1 VTISLNNAQLVDLD
15 GIRTASITI
24 DGSRF
29 SPDDRAHQSLD
40 LDGMIVT
47 PGFVE
52 VHTHGGGGYNL
63 HTVDPAEI
71 ANYARWTPSTGT
83 TAFLIGVV
91 GVPGGLPEAQL
102 AAAVAA
108 ITAQGDGAEPVGIH
122 LEGPYMSPQRRG
134 AHDPS
139 WLRKPDPAETERI
152 LELANGHLR
161 LITLAPELPNAH
173 AMIERLHAAGV
184 TVSIGHTDATYD
196 QARDAIPRG
205 ITHAT
210 HCFNAMRPLLHRE
223 PGALGAIVE
232 ADAVRGE
239 LIADGIH
246 VHPASARVL
255 LRALGPERAIVVTDA
270 LSCAGMP
277 DAEFEFAG
285 QRARVIDGVARLGDG
300 TITGSAL
307 TTDQALRNLVEKVG
321 VALPDA
327 VRMLTFNPAQSA
339 GVADRKG
346 LLHQGY
352 DADFLIL
359 DQQLQLQAT
368 VCRGRL
374 AWATDPWRDRLPI
387 AF

>member
-285 QRARVIDGVARLGDG
+285 QPARVIDGVARLGDG